1 MAVRKLILQP
11 RPLLGSLGTDTPSKF
26 LAAAS
31 FSLGS
36 LSVLLP
42 MTYSGLLQSSLCTIH
57 AWILDTSR
65 FAQVLPPGQIT
76 ERFAQPI
83 LCQGEHVLTQLVCVY
98 STWAAVDAMNL
109 AFSADGNKA
118 KDTCFQSF
126 ILLTA
131 SCLPRGF
138 YGFQLSLS
146 ICIINMNVTHHG
158 RSLF

>member
-1 MAVRKLILQP
+1 M
-11 RPLLGSLGTDTPSKF
+11 
-26 LAAAS
+26 
-31 FSLGS
+31 
-36 LSVLLP
+36 
-42 MTYSGLLQSSLCTIH
+42 LQSSLCTIH

-118 KDTCFQSF
+118 KEPSVPTAKQTAGPLWAPPKKPVPFQTEF
-126 ILLTA
+126 
-131 SCLPRGF
+131 R
-138 YGFQLSLS
+138 
-146 ICIINMNVTHHG
+146 THFGHWQHG
-158 RSLF
+158 KPGP